1 MGHSDEH
8 ATTPPRQGHWR
19 GFLAGIALACIV
31 AAFWSVMNGPAPTAP
46 AQAPA
51 TTVTQPAEPPV
62 SGIDPAPISFERAT
76 ARTALENCARRSIAA
91 ASPITPPEGAVAL
104 AAANFPADLGFG
116 PIVVHLPLP
125 GSAYL
130 HVLRSD
136 TALPVTGAV
145 DPFAAPLVVD
155 AELTRALGAESIA
168 VGISAPFRSAFPAG
182 WLPRFTELLTGCL
195 TATAPSPSAVTPA
208 LPSLQR

>member
-1 MGHSDEH
+1 MGHSDDR
-8 ATTPPRQGHWR
+8 TTAPSRHGHWR
-19 GFLAGIALACIV
+19 GFLAGLVLAGLV
-31 AAFWSVMNGPAPTAP
+31 AVFWSATNTTAP
-46 AQAPA
+46 VVPTEAPV
-51 TTVTQPAEPPV
+51 TVTTPPV
-62 SGIDPAPISFERAT
+62 ETLEPDTDPAPISFERAA
-76 ARTALENCARRSIAA
+76 ARTALESCARRSVDAA
-91 ASPITPPEGAVAL
+91 PMITPPEGAVAL

-136 TALPVTGAV
+136 TPLPVTGAV
-145 DPFAAPLVVD
+145 DLFAAPLVVD

-168 VGISAPFRSAFPAG
+168 VGISAPFRAAFPAG

-195 TATAPSPSAVTPA
+195 TSSVPPASPA
-208 LPSLQR
+208 LPSFER